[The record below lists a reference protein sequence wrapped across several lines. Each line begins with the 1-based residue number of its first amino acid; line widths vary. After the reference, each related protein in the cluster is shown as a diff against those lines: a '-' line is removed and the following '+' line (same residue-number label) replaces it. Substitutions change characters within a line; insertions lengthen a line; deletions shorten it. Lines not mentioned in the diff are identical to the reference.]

1 MDLLPFREA
10 NWDTK
15 NTKILRL
22 SKRRM
27 FALKPAQ
34 FDAMGMANH
43 TFSCGEDG
51 RGGNT
56 RTVVDFKSERSTV
69 GGPEVVPQLM
79 LSVELVVSVL
89 AQAV

>member
-1 MDLLPFREA
+1 
-10 NWDTK
+10 
-15 NTKILRL
+15 
-22 SKRRM
+22 M

-34 FDAMGMANH
+34 FDAIGMANH
-43 TFSCGEDG
+43 IFSCGG
-51 RGGNT
+51 RGGSAH
-56 RTVVDFKSERSTV
+56 TVVDFKSERSTV